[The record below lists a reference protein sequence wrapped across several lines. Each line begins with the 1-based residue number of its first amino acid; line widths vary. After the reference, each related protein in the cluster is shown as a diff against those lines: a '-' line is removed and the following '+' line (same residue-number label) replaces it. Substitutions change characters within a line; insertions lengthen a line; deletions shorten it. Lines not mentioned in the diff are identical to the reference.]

1 MTRPGDPG
9 EDVAAIVLAAGRG
22 ARLQRDVPK
31 AFVVLAGQTLLERSI
46 RALAQADV
54 FDWIQ
59 PVIPA
64 EDGERYDAIEGLA
77 GIGSL
82 PSRRASGT
90 RLATP
95 VIGGAERQDSVR
107 AGLLGLPASVEWVA
121 VHDAARCL
129 VSPEDVRR
137 VVAEARASG
146 AAILAERARDTLK
159 RVEEGRIMETPER
172 AGLWAAQ
179 TPQVIRR
186 DWLLEGLGAAERAGQ
201 RATDDA
207 QLVEW
212 LGHEVRVV
220 ESHGANPKITVP
232 DDLVAAEALLGERS
246 RGDGDSMRIG
256 QGYDV
261 HRLVSGRPL
270 VLGGIEIPCE
280 RGLEGHSDGDAP
292 LHAVADAILGAIGE
306 GDLGRHFPS
315 SDERWRGA
323 DSGRILREVVGK
335 MERAGWQIA
344 NVDATIVA
352 QVPRLAPHQAAIR
365 ARLAELLES
374 PLDRVNLKVTSTD
387 GLGAVGREEG
397 IAALAVVLLE
407 RAGRLGDRSQPSP
420 GDDTIPGHDER
431 RASDG

>member
-1 MTRPGDPG
+1 M
-9 EDVAAIVLAAGRG
+9 LAGR
-22 ARLQRDVPK
+22 
-31 AFVVLAGQTLLERSI
+31 TLLERSL
-46 RALAQADV
+46 RALVQADV
-54 FDWIQ
+54 FDSLQ

-64 EDGERYDAIEGLA
+64 EDVDRYRAIEGRA
-77 GIGSL
+77 AIEGM
-82 PSRRASGT
+82 PSARPSGT
-90 RLATP
+90 RLAEP
-95 VIGGAERQDSVR
+95 VVGGAERQDSVR
-107 AGLLGLPASVEWVA
+107 AGLAALPPGVAWVA

-129 VSPEDVRR
+129 VAPEDVRR
-137 VVAEARASG
+137 VVAAARAGG

-159 RVEEGRIMETPER
+159 RVDEGRVMETPER

-186 DWLLEGLGAAERAGQ
+186 DWLLEGLEAAERDGR

-212 LGHEVRVV
+212 LGREVRVV

-232 DDLVAAEALLGERS
+232 DDLVAAEALLGWRS
-246 RGDGDSMRIG
+246 RSGADAMRIG

-261 HRLVSGRPL
+261 HRLVPGRPL
-270 VLGGIEIPCE
+270 VLAGIEIPFE

-323 DSGRILREVVGK
+323 DSARILQEVVAK
-335 MERAGWQIA
+335 MQRAGWQLA
-344 NVDATIVA
+344 NLDATIVA
-352 QVPRLAPHQAAIR
+352 QVPRLAPHQPAMQ
-365 ARLAELLES
+365 ARLAELLGA

-387 GLGAVGREEG
+387 GLGAIGREEG
-397 IAALAVVLLE
+397 IAAQAVVLLE
-407 RAGRLGDRSQPSP
+407 PAGSARSGASV
-420 GDDTIPGHDER
+420 GRGT
-431 RASDG
+431 SDG

>member
-1 MTRPGDPG
+1 
-9 EDVAAIVLAAGRG
+9 
-22 ARLQRDVPK
+22 
-31 AFVVLAGQTLLERSI
+31 VLAGQTLLERSI

-54 FDWIQ
+54 FDWIL

-64 EDGERYDAIEGLA
+64 EDRDRYRAIHGLA
-77 GIGSL
+77 GIERM
-82 PSRRASGT
+82 PSARPSGV
-90 RLATP
+90 RLAEP

-107 AGLLGLPASVEWVA
+107 AGLAALPPGVVWVA

-159 RVEEGRIMETPER
+159 RVEDGRVVETPER

-179 TPQVIRR
+179 TPQVMRR
-186 DWLLEGLGAAERAGQ
+186 DWLLEGLEAAERDGR

-220 ESHGANPKITVP
+220 GSHAANPKITVP
-232 DDLVAAEALLGERS
+232 ADLVAAEALLGRGS
-246 RGDGDSMRIG
+246 RGDGDAMRIG

-261 HRLVSGRPL
+261 HRLVPDRAL
-270 VLGGIEIPCE
+270 VLAGIGVPFE

-323 DSGRILREVVGK
+323 DSGRILREVVAK
-335 MERAGWQIA
+335 MGRAGWQLA

-352 QVPRLAPHQAAIR
+352 QVPRLAAHQPAMR
-365 ARLAELLES
+365 ARLAELLGT

-387 GLGAVGREEG
+387 RLGAIGREEG
-397 IAALAVVLLE
+397 IAAHAVVLLE
-407 RAGRLGDRSQPSP
+407 PAGSARGDAR
-420 GDDTIPGHDER
+420 GT
-431 RASDG
+431 SDG

>member
-1 MTRPGDPG
+1 MTQPDDPDEG
-9 EDVAAIVLAAGRG
+9 VAAIVLAAGQG
-22 ARLQRDVPK
+22 VRLQQDRPK
-31 AFVVLAGQTLLERSI
+31 AFVELAGQTLLERSL
-46 RALAQADV
+46 RALAQVDV

-64 EDGERYDAIEGLA
+64 DDLDRYRAIEGLA
-77 GIGSL
+77 AIKGMSSAR
-82 PSRRASGT
+82 PSGV
-90 RLATP
+90 RLAEP
-95 VIGGAERQDSVR
+95 VSGGAERQDSVH
-107 AGLLGLPASVEWVA
+107 AGLAGLPSGVGWVA

-159 RVEEGRIMETPER
+159 RVEAGRVMETPER

-186 DWLLEGLGAAERAGQ
+186 DWLLAGLEAAERDGR

-220 ESHGANPKITVP
+220 ESQAANPKLTLP
-232 DDLVAAEALLGERS
+232 DDLVAAEALLGRRS
-246 RGDGDSMRIG
+246 RGDGDAMRIG
-256 QGYDV
+256 QGYDI
-261 HRLVSGRPL
+261 HRLVPGRAL
-270 VLGGIEIPCE
+270 VLAGIEIPFE

-323 DSGRILREVVGK
+323 DSGRILREVVAK
-335 MERAGWQIA
+335 MGRAGWQLA

-352 QVPRLAPHQAAIR
+352 QVPRLAAHQPVMH
-365 ARLAELLES
+365 ARLADLLGTS
-374 PLDRVNLKVTSTD
+374 LDRVNLKVTSTD
-387 GLGAVGREEG
+387 RLGAIGREEG
-397 IAALAVVLLE
+397 IAAQAVVLLE
-407 RAGRLGDRSQPSP
+407 PAGSARSGGRGARGARGTS
-420 GDDTIPGHDER
+420 GG
-431 RASDG
+431 

>member
-1 MTRPGDPG
+1 MTPAGDSG
-9 EDVAAIVLAAGRG
+9 GGVAAIVLAAGRG
-22 ARLQRDVPK
+22 ARLRQAVPK
-31 AFVVLAGQTLLERSI
+31 AFVELAGQTLLERSL

-64 EDGERYDAIEGLA
+64 EDLDRYRAIEGLA
-77 GIGSL
+77 AIEGM
-82 PSRRASGT
+82 PSARASGV
-90 RLATP
+90 RLAEP

-107 AGLLGLPASVEWVA
+107 AGLTGLPSGVVWVA

-129 VSPEDVRR
+129 VSPADVRR

-159 RVEEGRIMETPER
+159 RVEEGRVTETPER

-186 DWLLEGLGAAERAGQ
+186 DWLLEGLEAAERDGR

-212 LGHEVRVV
+212 LGHEVRVL
-220 ESHGANPKITVP
+220 ESQAANPKITLP
-232 DDLVAAEALLGERS
+232 DDLAAAEALLGWRS
-246 RGDGDSMRIG
+246 RGDGDAMRIG

-261 HRLVSGRPL
+261 HRLVPGRAL
-270 VLGGIEIPCE
+270 VLAGIEIPFE

-323 DSGRILREVVGK
+323 DSGRILREVVAK
-335 MERAGWQIA
+335 MGCAGWQLA

-352 QVPRLAPHQAAIR
+352 QVPRLAAHQPAMR
-365 ARLAELLES
+365 ARLAELLGA

-387 GLGAVGREEG
+387 RLGAIGREEG
-397 IAALAVVLLE
+397 IAAQAVVLLE
-407 RAGRLGDRSQPSP
+407 RDDGSP
-420 GDDTIPGHDER
+420 QDDGSLRDDGSPQDDARGM
-431 RASDG
+431 SDG